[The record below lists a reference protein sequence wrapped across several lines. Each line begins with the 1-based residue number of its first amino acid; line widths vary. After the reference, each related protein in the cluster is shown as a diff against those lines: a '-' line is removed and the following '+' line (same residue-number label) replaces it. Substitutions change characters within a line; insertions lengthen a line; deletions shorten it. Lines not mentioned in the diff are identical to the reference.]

1 MSFLTATF
9 PSKSSMN
16 VACCCHQ
23 TILAGVLFCL
33 SLPAGGS
40 AAVAKNP
47 ADTREQSPPAT
58 AWKAHFVRRL
68 GDGGGAV
75 PVPARI
81 QIVHES
87 QERVIAVP
95 YLAWMPE
102 KDRLLMLVTCDYPH
116 RAMVL
121 SSDDHGA
128 TWTQPRPVLPQEPAH
143 PRHMV
148 GVSLTYLGGGH
159 LMCGVEGKL
168 RCISRDYG
176 ETWTTEAIPLNSLGG
191 PWYQWDPYLVERDT
205 GTGKVTRLMETGYE
219 ESAGYSQAWL
229 RTSTDAGLT
238 WNPSVRI
245 PQWEHMNEVALVRA
259 ANGQLVAA
267 CRTDIPAS
275 RKGETLD
282 HFSGLG
288 ISISSDEGQTWSPV
302 ERLYD
307 WGRMHP
313 SMVVLP
319 GGEIVMS
326 YVVRKGYPDL
336 PDGFPQ
342 FGIEAIVSRDHGRTW
357 DLDHK
362 YLLHHWVGNRNGSN
376 ASLPGP
382 QAWWASCQATST
394 VLLPDGNLLT
404 AFGTGYRSQPN
415 AQNLPSPRDVG
426 LIQWQLSDKPVGNER
441 TIRDAAPD
449 SDLRNWFDPVTG
461 KPATR

>member
-1 MSFLTATF
+1 MLIASSRTRIGLSGLMCGLFLMSV
-9 PSKSSMN
+9 PSRVSADDPQDTKK
-16 VACCCHQ
+16 AQ
-23 TILAGVLFCL
+23 
-33 SLPAGGS
+33 PA
-40 AAVAKNP
+40 A
-47 ADTREQSPPAT
+47 
-58 AWKAHFVRRL
+58 AWKPLIVRRL
-68 GDGGGAV
+68 GGEGGEV
-75 PVPARI
+75 RVPAKL

-87 QERVIAVP
+87 LNRVIAVP
-95 YLAWMPE
+95 YLVYMPE
-102 KDRLLMLVTCDYPH
+102 KDRLLMLVSCDYPH

-121 SSDDHGA
+121 NSDDHG
-128 TWTQPRPVLPQEPAH
+128 TIWTQPRSVLPKEPAH

-159 LMCGVEGKL
+159 LVCGVEGKL
-168 RCISRDYG
+168 RCTSRDFG
-176 ETWTTEAIPLNSLGG
+176 ETWTSEPIPSNPLGG
-191 PWYQWDPYLVERDT
+191 LWNQWDPYLVDRDSI
-205 GTGKVTRLMETGYE
+205 TGKVTRLMETGYE

-229 RTSTDAGLT
+229 RTSTDAGAT
-238 WNPSVRI
+238 WNLAVRI

-259 ANGQLVAA
+259 ANGQIVAA
-267 CRTDIPAS
+267 CRTDIPTS
-275 RKGETLD
+275 KKGETLD

-288 ISISSDEGQTWSPV
+288 ISISRDEGQTWSPV
-302 ERLYD
+302 DRLYD

-313 SMVVLP
+313 SLVVLP

-342 FGIEAIVSRDHGRTW
+342 FGIEAVVSRDHGHTW

-362 YLLHHWVGNRNGSN
+362 YLLHYWVGNRNGSN
-376 ASLPGP
+376 QSLPGP

-394 VLLPDGNLLT
+394 VRLPDGKLLT

-415 AQNLPSPRDVG
+415 VQNMPSPRDVG
-426 LIQWQLSDKPVGNER
+426 LIQWRLSDAPVGNER

-461 KPATR
+461 KPAAR